1 MKVLEFPLT
10 QITIAFILGI
20 LATNFTV
27 LNSTLLF
34 SLLSLSALIL
44 VVFYFIQKSITAIKP
59 YFVFSVYLVSFLIGI
74 ITQITHKDTLQEKHY
89 ANNQLAFTTT
99 QDIEL
104 LIREK
109 LKMSAYSER
118 YVAFVTKINGNKTTG
133 KVIINFPKQKQTA
146 NLQTGSYVK
155 LNGKLLHHKT
165 VLNPNQFDYGKYL
178 ERKQIYAQL
187 YTNDKNV
194 VIGKKLQ
201 EDIWFYISNLR
212 NTIITNLE
220 KKGFNKT
227 ELSVATALIM
237 GQKQD
242 ISPDILQDYQY
253 AGAIHILSVSGLHV
267 GFLLLFM
274 NFILK
279 PIPNTRKASFIKL
292 VITISVLFFFALLAG
307 LSPSVVRSVTMFSF
321 LAIGYYLKRKNSI
334 YYTLIISML
343 LILLFEPS
351 FLFDVGFQLSYLALF
366 FILWLQPILFKLWE
380 PKNKLLKYV
389 WNLLTVTLAAQLGTL
404 PLSIYYFHQF
414 PGLFFITNLIVIPL
428 LSIIMVLGI
437 IVMLLAAFGH
447 TPIILLKP
455 FEWSIFYL
463 NKIINTIASVEQFI
477 IKDIPL
483 NAALLISLYLVI
495 ITLTLWL
502 QKPKFKQLAFALI
515 AIILIQL
522 TYFQTQWQINN
533 QKEWIVYNSS
543 RNTIITKR
551 IGKEI
556 AVYGNDS
563 ILEAKKN
570 ILKTYETANFSTVK
584 SKEKTPNIFYF
595 KNKKILLIDATGV
608 YLKESKPDI
617 VVLTQ
622 SPKIN
627 LERLIITLKPK
638 IIVADASNYK
648 TVQEQWKETCEK
660 QKIPFHA
667 TAEKGFYILK

>member
-1 MKVLEFPLT
+1 MKVLDFPLT

-20 LATNFTV
+20 LAANFNA

-34 SLLSLSALIL
+34 GLLSLSSLIL
-44 VVFYFIQKSITAIKP
+44 VVFYFIQKRITAIKP
-59 YFVFSVYLVSFLIGI
+59 YFVFSVFLASFLIGI
-74 ITQITHKDTLQEKHY
+74 TTQITHTDTLQVRHY
-89 ANNQLAFTTT
+89 TNNQLAFTAN
-99 QDIEL
+99 QEIEL
-104 LIREK
+104 LIHEK
-109 LKMSAYSER
+109 LKRSAYSER
-118 YVAFVTKINGNKTTG
+118 YVAYVTKINDNKTTG
-133 KVIINFPKQKQTA
+133 KVIINFPKQKHTA

-194 VIGKKLQ
+194 VIGKKIQ
-201 EDIWFYISNLR
+201 EDSWFYISNLR

-220 KKGFNKT
+220 KKGFHKT

-274 NFILK
+274 KIILK
-279 PIPNTRKASFIKL
+279 PIPNTRKASFLKL
-292 VITISVLFFFALLAG
+292 VITITVLLFFALLAG

-343 LILLFEPS
+343 LILLFQPS
-351 FLFDVGFQLSYLALF
+351 FLFDIGFQLSYLALF
-366 FILWLQPILFKLWE
+366 FILWLQPTLFKLWE
-380 PKNKLLKYV
+380 PKNKLLKYA
-389 WNLLTVTLAAQLGTL
+389 WNLLTVALAAQLGTL

-414 PGLFFITNLIVIPL
+414 PGLFFITNLVVIPL

-437 IVMLLAAFGH
+437 IVMMLAALGY
-447 TPIILLKP
+447 TPMILLKP
-455 FEWSIFYL
+455 FEWSIFYM
-463 NKIINTIASVEQFI
+463 NKIIKTIASVEQFI

-483 NAALLISLYLVI
+483 NIALLVSLYLVI
-495 ITLTLWL
+495 IAFTLWI
-502 QKPKFKQLAFALI
+502 QKPKFKQLTFVLI
-515 AIILIQL
+515 ACITIQL
-522 TYFQTQWQINN
+522 NYFYTQWQVND
-533 QKEWIVYNSS
+533 QQEWIVYNSS
-543 RNTIITKR
+543 KNTIITQR
-551 IGKEI
+551 IGSKII
-556 AVYGNDS
+556 AYGNDS
-563 ILEAKKN
+563 VLKVKN
-570 ILKTYETANFSTVK
+570 DIIKTYEIANFSTLK
-584 SKEKTPNIFYF
+584 SVEKTHNTFYF
-595 KNKKILLIDATGV
+595 RKNKILLIDAFGV
-608 YLKESKPDI
+608 YIKDNKPDI
-617 VVLTQ
+617 IILTQ

-627 LERLIITLKPK
+627 LERLIVTLHPK

-648 TVQEQWKETCEK
+648 TDQEQWKQTCEK

-667 TAEKGFYILK
+667 IAVKGFYRLK

>member
-10 QITIAFILGI
+10 QITIAFIIGI
-20 LATNFTV
+20 IAANLTA
-27 LNSTLLF
+27 LDSTLLF
-34 SLLSLSALIL
+34 GLLSLSSLIL
-44 VVFYFIQKSITAIKP
+44 VVFYFIKKRFIALNL
-59 YFVFSVYLVSFLIGI
+59 YFVFSVYIVSFLIGI
-74 ITQITHKDTLQEKHY
+74 TTQITHTDTLQESHY
-89 ANNQLAFTTT
+89 TNNPLAFTAN
-99 QDIEL
+99 QEIEL
-104 LIREK
+104 VLHEK

-118 YVAFVTKINGNKTTG
+118 YIAFITKINGNKTTG

-146 NLQTGSYVK
+146 HLLTGSYIK
-155 LNGKLLHHKT
+155 LKTKLLPHKT

-187 YTNDKNV
+187 YTNDNTV
-194 VIGKKLQ
+194 VIGKKLK

-212 NTIITNLE
+212 NTIISNLE
-220 KKGFNKT
+220 NKGFHKT

-274 NFILK
+274 KFILK
-279 PIPNTRKASFIKL
+279 PIPNTKKASFIKL
-292 VITISVLFFFALLAG
+292 VITIALLLFFALLAG

-343 LILLFEPS
+343 LILLFQPS

-366 FILWLQPILFKLWE
+366 FILWLQPILFKLWK
-380 PKNKLLKYV
+380 PKNKLLKYA
-389 WNLLTVTLAAQLGTL
+389 WNLLTVAFAAQLGTL

-414 PGLFFITNLIVIPL
+414 PGLFFITNLVVIPL

-437 IVMLLAAFGH
+437 IVMSLAAFGY
-447 TPIILLKP
+447 TPIILIKP
-455 FEWSIFYL
+455 FEWSIFYM
-463 NKIINTIASVEQFI
+463 NKIINTIASAEQFI

-483 NAALLISLYLVI
+483 NTALLISLYLAI

-502 QKPKFKQLAFALI
+502 QKPKFKQLAFTLI
-515 AIILIQL
+515 AIMILQL
-522 TYFQTQWQINN
+522 TYFQTQWNIGN

-551 IGKEI
+551 MGKDI
-556 AVYGNDS
+556 AIYGNDS
-563 ILEAKKN
+563 ILKAKKD
-570 ILKTYETANFSTVK
+570 ILKTYEIANFSTII

-595 KNKKILLIDATGV
+595 KNKKILLIDASGV
-608 YLKESKPDI
+608 YIEKSKPDI

-627 LERLIITLKPK
+627 LERLINKLKPS

-648 TVQEQWKETCEK
+648 TVQELWKKTCEK